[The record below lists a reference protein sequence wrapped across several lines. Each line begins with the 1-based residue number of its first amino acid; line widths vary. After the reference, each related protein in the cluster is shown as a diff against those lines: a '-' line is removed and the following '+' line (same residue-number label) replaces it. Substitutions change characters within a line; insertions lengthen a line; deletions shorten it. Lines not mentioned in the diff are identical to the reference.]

1 MSKLR
6 LNSRASRLRNPKLIV
21 NSFEVRCMPIE
32 DLYCPVRDVPIF
44 AEEVAK
50 SIVRVGLA
58 NPVIIVRG
66 PRDDLV
72 AQIKERGGSG
82 DNLPDTPVVNCVFGG
97 TNRITAARRLNY
109 THIDCVLM
117 PDFTLGGLLQDLQ
130 RASYNATKATS
141 VGTG

>member
-1 MSKLR
+1 
-6 LNSRASRLRNPKLIV
+6 
-21 NSFEVRCMPIE
+21 MPIE